1 MLAFEVSARNGRRL
15 CIGGVADQDLP
26 LSCIVTNVWGRESG
40 DGRNKNMDRFCVSI
54 HGVRKADSQAEQLW
68 WRPNYEMN
76 VGDEVVVRLV
86 EVDEV
91 PEPTS
96 VARAVRADEVYPTCS
111 FCGATKDDVQGMTY
125 GKSAAICSRCAK
137 KFATTVRGHIDRDD
151 DAR

>member
-76 VGDEVVVRLV
+76 VGDEVVVRSIEAAVYRSSPLPLPPDPQLF
-86 EVDEV
+86 ERNLRFTFK
-91 PEPTS
+91 PE
-96 VARAVRADEVYPTCS
+96 
-111 FCGATKDDVQGMTY
+111 Q
-125 GKSAAICSRCAK
+125 
-137 KFATTVRGHIDRDD
+137 
-151 DAR
+151 